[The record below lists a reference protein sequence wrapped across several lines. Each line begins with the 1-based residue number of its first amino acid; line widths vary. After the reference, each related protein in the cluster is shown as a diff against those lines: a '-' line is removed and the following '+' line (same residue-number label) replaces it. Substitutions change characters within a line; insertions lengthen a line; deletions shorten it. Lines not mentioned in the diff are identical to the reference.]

1 MNRFLCIYFVLSAI
15 IFGAYA
21 EYSLINK
28 TTPTNLT
35 NHTKV
40 PPLRKFEKYT
50 KLAQK
55 WNLTAFLQHIL
66 SPSNVTEKTGD
77 LQIRKVTTQANENAT
92 LHLTTTATTLFKL
105 RSGQDRDYFDENM
118 AFANPEDGATMKIKP
133 RVDDK
138 VERIR
143 RAHLNDLENI
153 SVFYVIGFIYTLT
166 NPSVAWATLLFRVFT
181 AARFIHTFVYA
192 VFVVPQPARAL
203 SWATG
208 FLITGYM
215 AFKSIMH
222 FL

>member
-1 MNRFLCIYFVLSAI
+1 LINQVAVDSKLKKQNLFIDDFVRCSAILCHTKVMNRFLCIYFVLSAI

-77 LQIRKVTTQANENAT
+77 LQIRKVTIQANENAT

-105 RSGQDRDYFDENM
+105 RSGQERDDFDENM
-118 AFANPEDGATMKIKP
+118 VVQSNGSDVNVVENMMKLH
-133 RVDDK
+133 
-138 VERIR
+138 EAS
-143 RAHLNDLENI
+143 RAHSLEIDEFNNI
-153 SVFYVIGFIYTLT
+153 LFVSAVI
-166 NPSVAWATLLFRVFT
+166 VAIKALL
-181 AARFIHTFVYA
+181 
-192 VFVVPQPARAL
+192 
-203 SWATG
+203 
-208 FLITGYM
+208 
-215 AFKSIMH
+215 
-222 FL
+222 

>member
-1 MNRFLCIYFVLSAI
+1 LINQVAVDSKLKKQNLFIDDFVRCSAILCHTKVMNRFLCIYFVLSAI

-105 RSGQDRDYFDENM
+105 RSGQERDDFDENM
-118 AFANPEDGATMKIKP
+118 VVQSNGSDVNVVENMMKLH
-133 RVDDK
+133 
-138 VERIR
+138 EAS
-143 RAHLNDLENI
+143 RAHSLEIDEFNNI
-153 SVFYVIGFIYTLT
+153 LFVSAVI
-166 NPSVAWATLLFRVFT
+166 VAIKALL
-181 AARFIHTFVYA
+181 
-192 VFVVPQPARAL
+192 
-203 SWATG
+203 
-208 FLITGYM
+208 
-215 AFKSIMH
+215 
-222 FL
+222 

>member
-1 MNRFLCIYFVLSAI
+1 VRNQVAVDSKLKKQNLFIDDFVRCSAILCHTKVMNRFLCIYFVLSAI

-118 AFANPEDGATMKIKP
+118 VVQSNGSDVNVVENMMKLH
-133 RVDDK
+133 
-138 VERIR
+138 EAS
-143 RAHLNDLENI
+143 RAHSLEIDEFNNI
-153 SVFYVIGFIYTLT
+153 LFVSAVI
-166 NPSVAWATLLFRVFT
+166 VAIKALL
-181 AARFIHTFVYA
+181 
-192 VFVVPQPARAL
+192 
-203 SWATG
+203 
-208 FLITGYM
+208 
-215 AFKSIMH
+215 
-222 FL
+222 

>member
-1 MNRFLCIYFVLSAI
+1 LINQVAVDSKLKKQNLFIDDFVRCSAILCHTKVMNRFLCIYFVLSAI

-92 LHLTTTATTLFKL
+92 LHWTTTATTLFKL

-118 AFANPEDGATMKIKP
+118 VVQSNGSDVNVVENMMKLH
-133 RVDDK
+133 
-138 VERIR
+138 EAS
-143 RAHLNDLENI
+143 RAHSLEIDEFNNI
-153 SVFYVIGFIYTLT
+153 LFVSAVI
-166 NPSVAWATLLFRVFT
+166 VAIKALL
-181 AARFIHTFVYA
+181 
-192 VFVVPQPARAL
+192 
-203 SWATG
+203 
-208 FLITGYM
+208 
-215 AFKSIMH
+215 
-222 FL
+222 

>member
-1 MNRFLCIYFVLSAI
+1 MINQVAVDSKLKKQNLFIDDFVRCSAILCHTKVMNRFLCIYFVLSAI

-118 AFANPEDGATMKIKP
+118 VVQSNGSDVNVVENMMKLH
-133 RVDDK
+133 
-138 VERIR
+138 EAS
-143 RAHLNDLENI
+143 RAHSLEIDEFNNI
-153 SVFYVIGFIYTLT
+153 LFVSAVI
-166 NPSVAWATLLFRVFT
+166 VAIKALL
-181 AARFIHTFVYA
+181 
-192 VFVVPQPARAL
+192 
-203 SWATG
+203 
-208 FLITGYM
+208 
-215 AFKSIMH
+215 
-222 FL
+222 

>member
-1 MNRFLCIYFVLSAI
+1 LINQVAVDSKLKKQNLFIDDFVRCSAILCHTKVMNRFLCIYFVLSAI

-77 LQIRKVTTQANENAT
+77 LQIRKVTIQANENAT

-118 AFANPEDGATMKIKP
+118 VVQSNGSDVNVVENMMKLH
-133 RVDDK
+133 
-138 VERIR
+138 EAS
-143 RAHLNDLENI
+143 RAHSLEIDEFNNI
-153 SVFYVIGFIYTLT
+153 LFVSAVI
-166 NPSVAWATLLFRVFT
+166 VAIKALL
-181 AARFIHTFVYA
+181 
-192 VFVVPQPARAL
+192 
-203 SWATG
+203 
-208 FLITGYM
+208 
-215 AFKSIMH
+215 
-222 FL
+222 

>member
-1 MNRFLCIYFVLSAI
+1 LINQVAVDSKLKKQNLFIDDFVRCSAILCHTKVMNRFLCIYFVLSAI

-77 LQIRKVTTQANENAT
+77 LQIRKVTIQANENAT

-105 RSGQDRDYFDENM
+105 RSGQDRDDFDENM
-118 AFANPEDGATMKIKP
+118 VVQSNGSDVNVVENMMKLH
-133 RVDDK
+133 
-138 VERIR
+138 EAS
-143 RAHLNDLENI
+143 RAHSLEIDEFNNI
-153 SVFYVIGFIYTLT
+153 LFVSAVI
-166 NPSVAWATLLFRVFT
+166 VAIKALL
-181 AARFIHTFVYA
+181 
-192 VFVVPQPARAL
+192 
-203 SWATG
+203 
-208 FLITGYM
+208 
-215 AFKSIMH
+215 
-222 FL
+222 

>member
-77 LQIRKVTTQANENAT
+77 LQIRKVTIQANENAT

-118 AFANPEDGATMKIKP
+118 VVQSNGSDVNVVENMMKLH
-133 RVDDK
+133 
-138 VERIR
+138 EAS
-143 RAHLNDLENI
+143 RAHSLEIDEFNNI
-153 SVFYVIGFIYTLT
+153 LFVSAVI
-166 NPSVAWATLLFRVFT
+166 VAIKALL
-181 AARFIHTFVYA
+181 
-192 VFVVPQPARAL
+192 
-203 SWATG
+203 
-208 FLITGYM
+208 
-215 AFKSIMH
+215 
-222 FL
+222 

>member
-1 MNRFLCIYFVLSAI
+1 LINQVAVDSKLKKQNLFIDDFVRCSAILCHTKVMNRFLCIYFVLSAI

-105 RSGQDRDYFDENM
+105 RSGQDRDDFDENM
-118 AFANPEDGATMKIKP
+118 VVQSNGSDVNVVENMMKLH
-133 RVDDK
+133 
-138 VERIR
+138 EAS
-143 RAHLNDLENI
+143 RAHSLEIDEFNNI
-153 SVFYVIGFIYTLT
+153 LFVSAVI
-166 NPSVAWATLLFRVFT
+166 VAIKALL
-181 AARFIHTFVYA
+181 
-192 VFVVPQPARAL
+192 
-203 SWATG
+203 
-208 FLITGYM
+208 
-215 AFKSIMH
+215 
-222 FL
+222 

>member
-1 MNRFLCIYFVLSAI
+1 LINQVAVDSKLKKQNLFIDDFVRCSAILCHTKVMNRFLCIYFVLSAI

-118 AFANPEDGATMKIKP
+118 VVQSNGSDVNVVENMMKLH
-133 RVDDK
+133 
-138 VERIR
+138 EAS
-143 RAHLNDLENI
+143 RAHSLEIDEFNNI
-153 SVFYVIGFIYTLT
+153 LFVSAVI
-166 NPSVAWATLLFRVFT
+166 VAIKALL
-181 AARFIHTFVYA
+181 
-192 VFVVPQPARAL
+192 
-203 SWATG
+203 
-208 FLITGYM
+208 
-215 AFKSIMH
+215 
-222 FL
+222 

>member
-1 MNRFLCIYFVLSAI
+1 MVQIVDSSILENPVFRTYCFYSSILVVKMLFMSPLTGLTRF
-15 IFGAYA
+15 
-21 EYSLINK
+21 
-28 TTPTNLT
+28 
-35 NHTKV
+35 
-40 PPLRKFEKYT
+40 R
-50 KLAQK
+50 
-55 WNLTAFLQHIL
+55 
-66 SPSNVTEKTGD
+66 
-77 LQIRKVTTQANENAT
+77 
-92 LHLTTTATTLFKL
+92 FK
-105 RSGQDRDYFDENM
+105 

-208 FLITGYM
+208 FVITGYM